1 MTEYIASSM
10 LFIRHI

>member
-1 MTEYIASSM
+1 MPDT